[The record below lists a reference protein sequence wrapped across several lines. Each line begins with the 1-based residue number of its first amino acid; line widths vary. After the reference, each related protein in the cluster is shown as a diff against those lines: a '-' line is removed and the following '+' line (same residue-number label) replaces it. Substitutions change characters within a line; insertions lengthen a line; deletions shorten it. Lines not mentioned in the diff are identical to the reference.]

1 MRISDWSPDVCSS
14 YLRDQGAPWIGA
26 ALRHALDAFASRRAG
41 RRHRH
46 RRSSWANGIA
56 MAGRSEERRV
66 GKECV
71 STCSSR
77 WSQDH
82 LKKNQK
88 YQPPHKTN
96 PQAKRK
102 TNAYQDKLQKNRQ

>member
-14 YLRDQGAPWIGA
+14 YLRDQGAPLIGA

-56 MAGRSEERRV
+56 MAGGCSDRMADAAWLPRYAQPDRKSVVLGKSVSVRVDLGGRRV
-66 GKECV
+66 I
-71 STCSSR
+71 
-77 WSQDH
+77 
-82 LKKNQK
+82 KKK
-88 YQPPHKTN
+88 I
-96 PQAKRK
+96 
-102 TNAYQDKLQKNRQ
+102 